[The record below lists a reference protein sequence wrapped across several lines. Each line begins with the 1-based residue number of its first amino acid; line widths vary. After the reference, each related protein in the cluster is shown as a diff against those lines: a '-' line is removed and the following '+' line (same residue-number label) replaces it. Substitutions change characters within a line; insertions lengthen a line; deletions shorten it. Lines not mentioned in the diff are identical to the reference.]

1 MIVDIYLRKSRS
13 DEELEKTLGNGET
26 LARHRKA
33 LLRYAKENGFTI
45 LHIHEELVSGEELF
59 FRPAM
64 LATLKDV
71 ESGACDGVLVMDIQR
86 LGRGDMEEQGLI
98 LKAFKKSNT
107 KIITPKK
114 IYDLNDEFDEEYSEF
129 EAFMSRKEYKMINR
143 RMQRGRINSVEEG
156 NYIATRPPYGYDILR
171 IDKNTRT
178 LKPNAEQA
186 EVVKMIFNWYVNEN
200 MGCSI
205 IANEL
210 NQLGIKSYTGAKW
223 QKSTIINFFKN
234 PIYIGKV
241 VWKKKC
247 IRKSKESGKKRDTY
261 TRPVGEWIVCNGKH
275 EAIIEESIYQKA
287 QEILAQK
294 YHVPYQIKN
303 GITNPLAGI
312 VICGICGSKMIQRP
326 VVNKAPRIMCPKNC
340 GQKSNKFITVEA
352 LLISKLE
359 NYYSSMLLSAKE
371 TPHKSDSTKSLLIEK
386 NVIRLENELKT
397 LEQQKVKTFDL
408 LEQGV
413 YDTDTFTERT
423 NYILEKINQ
432 INSSILESKKQLKEI
447 DLASTTNQD
456 YIIKLRSVLDAY
468 KKINSPSD
476 KNLLIKLVLD
486 KVVYNKAHDAK
497 ADDFKIALH
506 PKIQCPPFH
515 EPTQNLETY

>member
-33 LLRYAKENGFTI
+33 LLRYAKENKYTI
-45 LHIHEELVSGEELF
+45 LNIHEELVSGEELF

-178 LKPNAEQA
+178 LIPNTEQV

-200 MGCSI
+200 MGCSK

-210 NQLGIKSYTGAKW
+210 NQLGIKSYTGALW
-223 QKSTIINFFKN
+223 EKSTIANFFKN
-234 PIYIGKV
+234 PVYIGKV

-247 IRKSKESGKKRDTY
+247 IRKSKEYGKKRETY
-261 TRPVGEWIVCNGKH
+261 TRPAEEWIICNGKH
-275 EAIIEESIYQKA
+275 KSIIEESMYQKA
-287 QEILAQK
+287 QTLLAQK
-294 YHVPYQIKN
+294 YHVPYPIKN
-303 GITNPLAGI
+303 SITNPLAGV
-312 VICGICGSKMIQRP
+312 VICGICGCKMVQRN
-326 VVNKAPRIMCPKNC
+326 VVNKDSRIICPKNC
-340 GQKSNKFITVEA
+340 GQKSNKITTVEN
-352 LLISKLE
+352 LLVDKLE
-359 NYYSSMLLSAKE
+359 SYYSNMLLNAKKNLQK
-371 TPHKSDSTKSLLIEK
+371 TDPSKSQLIEK
-386 NVIRLENELKT
+386 NISILKNELIT
-397 LEQQKVKTFDL
+397 LKKQKNKAFNL

-413 YDTDTFTERT
+413 YDIGTFTERS
-423 NYILEKINQ
+423 NYIAERINQ
-432 INSSILESKKQLKEI
+432 INKAVSESNKQLKEAQ
-447 DLASTTNQD
+447 LAYSISRNYQD
-456 YIIKLRSVLDAY
+456 YIIKLRNVLDAY
-468 KKINSPSD
+468 KKIESSLD
-476 KNLLIKLVLD
+476 KNILMKSILD
-486 KVVYNKAHDAK
+486 KVVYNKLPDAK
-497 ADDFKIALH
+497 SDDFTITLYPKIAYNSEL
-506 PKIQCPPFH
+506 
-515 EPTQNLETY
+515 

>member
-45 LHIHEELVSGEELF
+45 LNIHEELVSGEELF

-71 ESGACDGVLVMDIQR
+71 EAGACDGVLVMDIQR

-156 NYIATRPPYGYDILR
+156 NYIATRPPYGYDVLR

-178 LKPNAEQA
+178 LTPNSQQA
-186 EVVKMIFNWYVNEN
+186 DVVKMIFNCYVNEN
-200 MGCSI
+200 MGCSK
-205 IANEL
+205 IAKEL
-210 NQLGIKSYTGAKW
+210 NQLGIKSYTGTEW
-223 QKSTIINFFKN
+223 EKSTITNLIKN
-234 PIYIGKV
+234 PIYIGKL

-261 TRPVGEWIVCNGKH
+261 TRPADEWIICNGKH
-275 EAIIEESIYQKA
+275 KAIIEESIYLKA

-294 YHVPYQIKN
+294 YHVPYQLKN
-303 GITNPLAGI
+303 RIANPLAGI

-326 VVNKAPRIMCPKNC
+326 VANKAPRIMCPKSC

-352 LLISKLE
+352 LLLE
-359 NYYSSMLLSAKE
+359 RLESYYSNMLLSAKKTSQMRE
-371 TPHKSDSTKSLLIEK
+371 PTKSLLIEK
-386 NVIRLENELKT
+386 NITSLENELKT
-397 LEQQKVKTFDL
+397 LEQQKVKAFDL
-408 LEQGV
+408 LEQGI
-413 YDTDTFTERT
+413 YNIDTFTERT
-423 NYILEKINQ
+423 NYISGKITQ
-432 INSSILESKKQLKEI
+432 INNSMSESERQLHDIELK
-447 DLASTTNQD
+447 LTANQD

-468 KKINSPSD
+468 KKIDSPSD
-476 KNLLIKLVLD
+476 KNLLIKSVLD
-486 KVVYNKAHDAK
+486 KVVYSKEPDAG
-497 ADDFKIALH
+497 ADDFKIALY
-506 PKIQCPPFH
+506 PKIHCPPFH
-515 EPTQNLETY
+515 AMAQNI